1 MNSVTEALQLARQ
14 FEAARLYVKAAACYN
29 LAIHFLTL
37 LKSKKLA
44 IPLMIMCDEKILHCV
59 RERNRV
65 IKLNKQI
72 VLKKYVL
79 LK

>member
-1 MNSVTEALQLARQ
+1 MNNITEALQVARQ
-14 FEAARLYVKAAACYN
+14 LESARLYNKAAACYN

-37 LKSKKLA
+37 LKSKKLNRQ
-44 IPLMIMCDEKILHCV
+44 LLEMCDRKILHCV
-59 RERNRV
+59 RERNRI

-79 LK
+79 IK

>member
-1 MNSVTEALQLARQ
+1 MNDVTEALQLARQ
-14 FEAARLYVKAAACYN
+14 LETARLYNKAAACHN

-37 LKSKKLA
+37 LKTRKLA
-44 IPLMIMCDEKILHCV
+44 RPLLEMCDRKILHCV
-59 RERNRV
+59 RERNRI

>member
-1 MNSVTEALQLARQ
+1 MNDATEALELARH
-14 FEAARLYVKAAACYN
+14 FEVVRLYNKAATCYN

-44 IPLMIMCDEKILHCV
+44 KPLLMMCDQKILHCV
-59 RERNRV
+59 RERNRI